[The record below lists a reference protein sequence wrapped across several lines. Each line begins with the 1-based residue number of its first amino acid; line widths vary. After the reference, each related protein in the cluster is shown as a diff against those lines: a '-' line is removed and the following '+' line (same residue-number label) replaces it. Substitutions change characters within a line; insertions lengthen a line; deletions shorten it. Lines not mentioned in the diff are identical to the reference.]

1 MTERRMLEAS
11 LRISRNQS
19 PAPLLSVALTLTTP
33 RTIATPDG
41 MKTSLVI
48 PLVILFA
55 SQAAAQIV
63 LDEHFTDGTLSFG
76 SDPNDGNFLRQGG
89 TSQTIG
95 IVTDNVI
102 GGGNALAYS
111 NQTNGTLFIGQL
123 QTPATLV
130 FIGQTID
137 FSFDFRFTSLPSTP
151 NSSIFRFGLY
161 NHIGSAP
168 SDGGSETNPDSGY
181 IYDFGAGGSAGDV
194 GWAKESGGS
203 DSILGGSGAAS
214 IPEGTITPVA
224 VDINDTLA
232 HHVLCEF
239 ALTASG
245 LSLLTVFDGQPVD
258 SATDST
264 PFTSFNEVAFR
275 LFGGPAAVNYD
286 NLVVQIAVP
295 EPSPALVTVGA
306 ALLCLFRS
314 KLSRARS

>member
-1 MTERRMLEAS
+1 
-11 LRISRNQS
+11 
-19 PAPLLSVALTLTTP
+19 
-33 RTIATPDG
+33 

-48 PLVILFA
+48 PFVILFA

-89 TSQTIG
+89 TSQSIS
-95 IVTDNVI
+95 IVTDSVI

-111 NQTNGTLFIGQL
+111 NQTNGTLFIGQM

-130 FIGQTID
+130 SLGQKID
-137 FSFDFRFTSLPSTP
+137 FSFDFRFTSPPSTP
-151 NSSIFRFGLY
+151 DSSIFRFGLY

-181 IYDFGAGGSAGDV
+181 VDNFGAGGSAGDA
-194 GWAKESGGS
+194 GWGKESGGS
-203 DSILGGSGAAS
+203 DSILGGIGAAS
-214 IPEGTITPVA
+214 IPGGTTIMP

-239 ALTASG
+239 TLTASG
-245 LSLLTVFDGQPVD
+245 LLTLDTFFDGQQVD
-258 SATDST
+258 TATDST

-275 LFGGPAAVNYD
+275 LTGGPAAVNYD

-295 EPSPALVTVGA
+295 EPSGLVAGIGA